1 MKKTLTIIVAIFII
15 VSSIIYINRHSIIT
29 DTTSTDREQNV
40 KMGKDTVFVWEDG
53 VFQIGHYSTG
63 NHLEFHENGI
73 TTTILEN
80 VDSYKIKDGYA
91 VIDQKNIAKI
101 LLTVP
106 ESEYTNGYS
115 INKNGEKEPY
125 SRFIDNT
132 NIQYIMNFDEFTESE
147 QKVLNKLIN

>member
-80 VDSYKIKDGYA
+80 VDSYKIKDHKFYVVTKEGYA

-101 LLTVP
+101 LLN
-106 ESEYTNGYS
+106 ENC
-115 INKNGEKEPY
+115 NN
-125 SRFIDNT
+125 NC
-132 NIQYIMNFDEFTESE
+132 
-147 QKVLNKLIN
+147 